1 MAAYI
6 IKPTIAQW
14 SVIKDF
20 LDTCGEGA
28 IIIPPAVDGELEEQG
43 VHIEDGALIDYDFG
57 GESDIWIDVVSS
69 SAANSSCALDAIKE
83 HLGIST
89 E

>member
-1 MAAYI
+1 MAAYV
-6 IKPTIAQW
+6 IKPTAEQW

-20 LDTCGEGA
+20 LDACGEGA
-28 IIIPPAVDGELEEQG
+28 IIIPPAVDGEIKEQG
-43 VHIEDGALIDYDFG
+43 LHIEDGALINYDFG
-57 GESDIWIDVVSS
+57 GESDIWIDVLSS

-83 HLGIST
+83 HLGIKT

>member
-6 IKPTIAQW
+6 IKPTAEQW
-14 SVIKDF
+14 SVLKDF
-20 LDTCGEGA
+20 LDACGEGA
-28 IIIPPAVDGELEEQG
+28 IIIPPAVVGELGEQG

-69 SAANSSCALDAIKE
+69 SVPQSSCALDAIKE
-83 HLGIST
+83 HLGINT
-89 E
+89 D